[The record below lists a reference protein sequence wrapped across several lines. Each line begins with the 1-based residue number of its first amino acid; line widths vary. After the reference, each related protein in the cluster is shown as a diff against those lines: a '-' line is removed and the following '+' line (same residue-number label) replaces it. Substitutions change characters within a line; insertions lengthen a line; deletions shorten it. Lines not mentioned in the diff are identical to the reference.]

1 MRRMEFKEKEFYH
14 LYNRG
19 VDKRITFSG
28 QIDYDRFEAYL
39 YILNDSENP
48 RAANFFNG
56 RRNRELF
63 HSARSEQLVAI
74 GAYCLMPNH
83 FHILATPLVED
94 GIPKFMQKLQTAYTM
109 YFNDK
114 YVRDGSLFQGTY
126 KATHA
131 DRDEYL
137 KYLYAYIHLNPAKL
151 FNENWKTKEAHELR
165 YLASSALDYRY
176 SSAGEY
182 LSGKH
187 VITSPSYF
195 PKYFSR
201 TRDLD
206 AYIQYW
212 EKNKDAAENKAAE
225 NPRRTRRRYS
235 ETE

>member
-1 MRRMEFKEKEFYH
+1 MRRLKFIEGQFYH

-19 VDKRITFSG
+19 VEKRTIFSS
-28 QIDYDRFEAYL
+28 QADYDRFEAYL

-56 RRNRELF
+56 RRNEEIYS
-63 HSARSEQLVAI
+63 SARMEQLVAI

-94 GIPKFMQKLQTAYTM
+94 GISKFMQKIQTAYTM

-114 YVRDGSLFQGTY
+114 YARDGGLFQGTF
-126 KATHA
+126 KAEHRI
-131 DRDEYL
+131 RDEQL
-137 KYLYAYIHLNPAKL
+137 KFLYAYIHLNPAKL
-151 FNENWKTKEAHELR
+151 FNPDWKQKDAHEFR

-187 VITSPSYF
+187 IITSPQHF
-195 PKYFSR
+195 PKYLQR

-206 AYIQYW
+206 SYIQYW
-212 EKNKDAAENKAAE
+212 MKYKDGEERSTKKTHRNAVARK
-225 NPRRTRRRYS
+225 
-235 ETE
+235 